1 MASRRSW
8 TLSKVAASVVVVGGA
23 FAFTAVETAEATDIL
38 CEIVTNNHMLID
50 DSEVSMCLDA
60 GVGNLTGNPMNDLFL
75 TGAGLVDGYHSD
87 GKSDGA
93 NPYNLQYTQS
103 NGTGTWSLNPLY
115 WTTHSQGAIGFKFG
129 TGNQPD
135 EWFVYKLIPNVSSGN
150 WEFVNVYEK
159 GGGLSHMNLYG
170 VPEPASLVLLG
181 LGFLSLGLG
190 SAWSRRRTA
199 QDSR

>member
-1 MASRRSW
+1 MDHARGLVFHRPQ
-8 TLSKVAASVVVVGGA
+8 AASHRRAVVY
-23 FAFTAVETAEATDIL
+23 FCSAVL
-38 CEIVTNNHMLID
+38 
-50 DSEVSMCLDA
+50 
-60 GVGNLTGNPMNDLFL
+60 
-75 TGAGLVDGYHSD
+75 
-87 GKSDGA
+87 
-93 NPYNLQYTQS
+93 TQS
-103 NGTGTWSLNPLY
+103 NGTGTWSLNPLF